1 MIRKNS
7 KVKVQI
13 FDSNNKVI
21 KTMVH
26 GEVHG
31 EVFNVHEE
39 NGKLGITWNK
49 EFKPFSHFAPS
60 VHFENVMT
68 GREYHFSSITDRLER
83 I

>member
-26 GEVHG
+26 GK
-31 EVFNVHEE
+31 VFNVH
-39 NGKLGITWNK
+39 GKM
-49 EFKPFSHFAPS
+49 ES
-60 VHFENVMT
+60 
-68 GREYHFSSITDRLER
+68 
-83 I
+83 

>member
-7 KVKVQI
+7 KVKVHI

-21 KTMVH
+21 KTR
-26 GEVHG
+26 VHG
-31 EVFNVHEE
+31 EVFNVYEE
-39 NGKLGITWNK
+39 NGTLGITCNK
-49 EFKPFSHFAPS
+49 EFKPFSHFTPS

-68 GREYHFSSITDRLER
+68 GREYHFSNITERLER

>member
-7 KVKVQI
+7 KVKVYL

-21 KTMVH
+21 VTRVH
-26 GEVHG
+26 REI
-31 EVFNVHEE
+31 FDVHEE
-39 NGKLGITWNK
+39 NGNLGITWTK
-49 EFKPFSHFAPS
+49 EFKPFSLFAPS

-68 GREYHFSSITDRLER
+68 GRKYHFSNITERLER

>member
-26 GEVHG
+26 GEV
-31 EVFNVHEE
+31 FNVHEE

-49 EFKPFSHFAPS
+49 EFK
-60 VHFENVMT
+60 
-68 GREYHFSSITDRLER
+68 R
-83 I
+83 IKKIVLRQINGNSNGNF

>member
-26 GEVHG
+26 GEV
-31 EVFNVHEE
+31 FNVHEE
-39 NGKLGITWNK
+39 NGKVLIAAQGWAEEKNGFTIL
-49 EFKPFSHFAPS
+49 
-60 VHFENVMT
+60 FEET
-68 GREYHFSSITDRLER
+68 T
-83 I
+83 

>member
-7 KVKVQI
+7 KVKVHI

-21 KTMVH
+21 KTR
-26 GEVHG
+26 VHG
-31 EVFNVHEE
+31 EVFNVYEE

-49 EFKPFSHFAPS
+49 EFKPLGSFAS
-60 VHFENVMT
+60 NVHFENVMT
-68 GREYHFSSITDRLER
+68 GRKYHFSNITERLER

>member
-7 KVKVQI
+7 KVKVHI

-21 KTMVH
+21 KTR
-26 GEVHG
+26 VHG
-31 EVFNVHEE
+31 EVFNVYEE
-39 NGKLGITWNK
+39 NGKLGIIWNK
-49 EFKPFSHFAPS
+49 EFKPFSLFAPS

-68 GREYHFSSITDRLER
+68 RREYHFSNITERLER

>member
-26 GEVHG
+26 GEV
-31 EVFNVHEE
+31 FNVHEE

-49 EFKPFSHFAPS
+49 EFKPFSLFAPS

-68 GREYHFSSITDRLER
+68 GREYHFSNITERLER

>member
-21 KTMVH
+21 KTRVD
-26 GEVHG
+26 G

-39 NGKLGITWNK
+39 NGKLGIT
-49 EFKPFSHFAPS
+49 
-60 VHFENVMT
+60 
-68 GREYHFSSITDRLER
+68 
-83 I
+83 

>member
-21 KTMVH
+21 KTM
-26 GEVHG
+26 
-31 EVFNVHEE
+31 VHEE

>member
-21 KTMVH
+21 KTM
-26 GEVHG
+26 VHG

-49 EFKPFSHFAPS
+49 EFKPFSHFAPC

-68 GREYHFSSITDRLER
+68 GREYHFSSITERLER

>member
-26 GEVHG
+26 GEV
-31 EVFNVHEE
+31 FNVHEE
-39 NGKLGITWNK
+39 NGKLGIKWNK
-49 EFKPFSHFAPS
+49 EFKPFS
-60 VHFENVMT
+60 N
-68 GREYHFSSITDRLER
+68 ITDRLER
-83 I
+83 V

>member
-1 MIRKNS
+1 MIKKNS
-7 KVKVQI
+7 KVKVHI

-21 KTMVH
+21 KTRVY
-26 GEVHG
+26 G

-49 EFKPFSHFAPS
+49 EFKPFSLFAPS
-60 VHFENVMT
+60 VQFEKVMT
-68 GREYHFSSITDRLER
+68 GREYHFSNITERLER

>member
-21 KTMVH
+21 KTRVD
-26 GEVHG
+26 G

-49 EFKPFSHFAPS
+49 EFTLCRRPS
-60 VHFENVMT
+60 VA
-68 GREYHFSSITDRLER
+68 
-83 I
+83 

>member
-21 KTMVH
+21 KTM
-26 GEVHG
+26 
-31 EVFNVHEE
+31 VHEE

-68 GREYHFSSITDRLER
+68 GREYHFSNITDRLER

>member
-26 GEVHG
+26 R

-68 GREYHFSSITDRLER
+68 GREYHFSDITDRLER